1 MSGYPLLLEGR
12 ALSALVVGGGS
23 VASRKVRSLL
33 AAGAR
38 VRVVAPS
45 VTDELRALGE
55 REKNLTIEKRRF
67 QDEDVRE
74 ANLIFAATDERT
86 TNSRIARVARE
97 HQRLVSVSDLPTEGS
112 FSGMAAH
119 CAGDVVIGV
128 SAGGVP
134 RAAARIRD
142 AIADRFDGR
151 YATAIDALRS
161 MRRRLLDTG
170 GAAKW
175 EQAMRTL
182 LDERFCARVE
192 SGELTPEVDAWH

>member
-1 MSGYPLLLEGR
+1 VSGYPVLLEGR

-142 AIADRFDGR
+142 AIAERFDGR
-151 YATAIDALRS
+151 YAAAIDALRS

>member
-1 MSGYPLLLEGR
+1 MSGYPVLLEGR
-12 ALSALVVGGGS
+12 AVTALVVGGGS

-45 VTDELRALGE
+45 VTDELHALGE
-55 REKNLTIEKRRF
+55 HDRNLTIERRRF
-67 QDEDVRE
+67 QDADVRE
-74 ANLIFAATDERT
+74 VMLVFAATDERT
-86 TNSRIARVARE
+86 TNSRIARVARA
-97 HQRLVSVSDLPTEGS
+97 HHRLVSVSDLPSEGD

-119 CAGDVVIGV
+119 SAGAVVIGV

-142 AIADRFDGR
+142 AIAERFDSR
-151 YATAIDALRS
+151 YASAIDALRS
-161 MRRRLLDTG
+161 MRRRFLDTG
-170 GAAKW
+170 GAAQW
-175 EQAMRTL
+175 ELAVRTL

-192 SGELTPEVDAWH
+192 SGELAAEVDAWH

>member
-1 MSGYPLLLEGR
+1 MLLEGR

-142 AIADRFDGR
+142 AIAERFDGR
-151 YATAIDALRS
+151 YAAAIDALRS

>member
-1 MSGYPLLLEGR
+1 MTGYPVLLEGR
-12 ALSALVVGGGS
+12 ALTALVVGGGN
-23 VASRKVRSLL
+23 VASRKVRTLL

-38 VRVVAPS
+38 VRVVAPT
-45 VTDELRALGE
+45 VTEELHALGE
-55 REKNLTIEKRRF
+55 RDQNLTIERRRF
-67 QDEDVRE
+67 QDADVRE
-74 ANLIFAATDERT
+74 VTLVFAATDERT
-86 TNSRIARVARE
+86 TNSRIARIARE
-97 HQRLVSVSDLPTEGS
+97 HHRLVSVSDLPSEGS

-142 AIADRFDGR
+142 AIAERFDGR
-151 YATAIDALRS
+151 YANAIDALRS

-175 EQAMRTL
+175 QLAMRTL

-192 SGELTPEVDAWH
+192 TGELTAEVDTWH

>member
-1 MSGYPLLLEGR
+1 MSGYPVLLEAR
-12 ALSALVVGGGS
+12 AVSALVVGGGS

-45 VTDELRALGE
+45 VTEELRELGE
-55 REKNLTIEKRRF
+55 RYKNLTIEKRRF
-67 QDEDVRE
+67 QDQDVHD
-74 ANLIFAATDERT
+74 ATVVFAATDERT

-97 HQRLVSVSDLPTEGS
+97 HHRLVSVSDLPSEGS
-112 FSGMAAH
+112 FSSMAAH
-119 CAGDVVIGV
+119 CSGDVVIGV

-142 AIADRFDGR
+142 VLAERFDGR
-151 YATAIDALRS
+151 YAMAIDALRS

-170 GAAKW
+170 GSAKW

-192 SGELTPEVDAWH
+192 SGELITEVDAWH

>member
-1 MSGYPLLLEGR
+1 MSGYPVLLEGT
-12 ALSALVVGGGS
+12 AITALVVGGGS
-23 VASRKVRSLL
+23 VASRKVRGLL

-38 VRVVAPS
+38 VLVVAPS
-45 VTDELRALGE
+45 VTEELLALGE
-55 REKNLTIEKRRF
+55 REKNLTIEHRRF
-67 QDEDVRE
+67 QDEDVRDVT
-74 ANLIFAATDERT
+74 LVFAATDERT
-86 TNSRIARVARE
+86 TNSRIARIARG
-97 HQRLVSVSDLPTEGS
+97 HHRLVSVADLPSEGS

-142 AIADRFDGR
+142 AIAERFDGR
-151 YATAIDALRS
+151 YATAIDAVRA

-175 EQAMRTL
+175 EQAMRTF
-182 LDERFCARVE
+182 LDERFCTRVE
-192 SGELTPEVDAWH
+192 SGELTAEVDAWH

>member
-1 MSGYPLLLEGR
+1 VSGYPVLLEGR
-12 ALSALVVGGGS
+12 ALTALVVGGGS
-23 VASRKVRSLL
+23 VASRKVRALL

-38 VRVVAPS
+38 VLVVAPS
-45 VTDELRALGE
+45 VTAELHTLGE

-74 ANLIFAATDERT
+74 VTLVFAATDERT
-86 TNSRIARVARE
+86 TNSRIARIARE
-97 HQRLVSVSDLPTEGS
+97 HHRLVSVSDFPTEGS
-112 FSGMAAH
+112 FSGMAVH
-119 CAGDVVIGV
+119 SSGDVVIGV

-142 AIADRFDGR
+142 AIAERFDGR

-170 GAAKW
+170 GAVKW

-182 LDERFCARVE
+182 LDEGFCARVE
-192 SGELTPEVDAWH
+192 SGTLTAEVDAWH